1 MNSPEL
7 RLLLLKYKENRCT
20 SDDLEKL
27 QEYIS
32 NRINESEVKRNLL
45 DDLEKFRFQENV
57 IQRTDFNGLLRKIL
71 SKVNDATEQNASESQ
86 SFDKKNRLIIKVLK
100 ITAVLIPV
108 FLSGSLVSHYFFNK
122 PAGQEVITYNEITA
136 PYGARSEISL
146 PDGSSVWLNAGS
158 KIRYMSVFNKINR
171 DIFLEGEAYFK
182 VAKNQQLPFNVRTGN
197 LNIEAVGTEFNVKS
211 YLEENTIETTL
222 VEGKIIIRQNR
233 ERSKSGLISLEPH
246 QKAVYFKVEDNIRV
260 DDLKAAR
267 VSKPELLKKKP
278 GIIYVDDKID
288 PEPIIAWKEN
298 RLILKGEELNSLLVK
313 LERKYD
319 VQFIF
324 ESEVLKQFRFTGT
337 LENETL
343 TQVLDVIK
351 LSAPIEY
358 ELEGKVVK
366 ITENKQMMEKFSNHL
381 KKK

>member
-1 MNSPEL
+1 MNSLEL
-7 RLLLLKYKENRCT
+7 KLLLLEYKENRCT
-20 SDDLEKL
+20 SDDLKKL

-32 NRINESEVKRNLL
+32 NRLNESEIKRNLL
-45 DDLEKFRFQENV
+45 DDLEKFRFNEND
-57 IQRTDFNGLLRKIL
+57 IQRTDYNGLFGKIL
-71 SKVNDATEQNASESQ
+71 TKVNDSAEQTAPESQ
-86 SFDKKNRLIIKVLK
+86 SGNKQNRIIIKVLK
-100 ITAVLIPV
+100 IAAVLIPV
-108 FLSGSLVSHYFFNK
+108 FLSGALLSRFIFNK
-122 PAGQEVITYNEITA
+122 PLGEEVITYNEISA

-158 KIRYMSVFNKINR
+158 KIRYMNVFNKKNR

-182 VAKNQQLPFNVRTGN
+182 VAKNRELPFNVRAGN
-197 LNIEAVGTEFNVKS
+197 LNIEAIGTEFNVKS
-211 YLEENTIETTL
+211 YQEENTIETTL
-222 VEGKIIIRQNR
+222 VEGKIIIRQSR
-233 ERSKSGLISLEPH
+233 ERNESGLISLEPH
-246 QKAVYFKVEDNIRV
+246 QKAVYFKEDNQIKV
-260 DDLKAAR
+260 EDLKAAKTNR
-267 VSKPELLKKKP
+267 PELLKLKP
-278 GIIYVDDKID
+278 GIIYVDEKID

-324 ESEVLKQFRFTGT
+324 ESDVLKQFRFTGT

-358 ELEGKVVK
+358 ELKGKVVR

>member
-7 RLLLLKYKENRCT
+7 KLLLLEYKENRCT
-20 SDDLEKL
+20 SDDLKKL

-32 NRINESEVKRNLL
+32 NRLNESEIKRNLL
-45 DDLEKFRFQENV
+45 DDLEKFRFNEND
-57 IQRTDFNGLLRKIL
+57 IQRTDYNGLFGKIL
-71 SKVNDATEQNASESQ
+71 SKVNDSAEQTAPESQ
-86 SFDKKNRLIIKVLK
+86 PGNKQNRIIIKVLK
-100 ITAVLIPV
+100 IAAVLIPV
-108 FLSGSLVSHYFFNK
+108 FLSGALLSHFIFNQ
-122 PAGQEVITYNEITA
+122 PLGEEVITYNEISA

-158 KIRYMSVFNKINR
+158 KIRYMNVFNKKNR

-182 VAKNQQLPFNVRTGN
+182 VAKNRQLPFNVRAGN
-197 LNIEAVGTEFNVKS
+197 LNIEAIGTEFNVKS
-211 YLEENTIETTL
+211 YQEENTIETTL
-222 VEGKIIIRQNR
+222 VEGKIIIRQSR
-233 ERSKSGLISLEPH
+233 ERTESGLISLEPH
-246 QKAVYFKVEDNIRV
+246 QKAVYFKEENHIRV
-260 DDLKAAR
+260 EDLKAAKVNR
-267 VSKPELLKKKP
+267 PELLKLKP
-278 GIIYVDDKID
+278 GIIYVDKKID
-288 PEPIIAWKEN
+288 PEPIIAWKDN
-298 RLILKGEELNSLLVK
+298 RLILKSEELNSLLVK

-324 ESEVLKQFRFTGT
+324 ESDVLKQFRFTGT

-358 ELEGKVVK
+358 ELEGKVVR
-366 ITENKQMMEKFSNHL
+366 ITENKQMMVKFSNHL

>member
-7 RLLLLKYKENRCT
+7 KLLLLEYKENRCT
-20 SDDLEKL
+20 SDDLKKL

-32 NRINESEVKRNLL
+32 NRLNESEIKRNLL
-45 DDLEKFRFQENV
+45 DDLEKFRFNEND
-57 IQRTDFNGLLRKIL
+57 IQRTDYNGLFGKIL
-71 SKVNDATEQNASESQ
+71 SKVNDSAEQTAPESQ
-86 SFDKKNRLIIKVLK
+86 PGNKQNRIIIKVLK
-100 ITAVLIPV
+100 IAAVLIPV
-108 FLSGSLVSHYFFNK
+108 FLSGALLSHFIFNQ
-122 PAGQEVITYNEITA
+122 PLGEEVITYNEISA

-158 KIRYMSVFNKINR
+158 KIRYMNVFNKKNR

-182 VAKNQQLPFNVRTGN
+182 VAKNRQLPFNVRAGN
-197 LNIEAVGTEFNVKS
+197 LNIEAIGTEFNVKS
-211 YLEENTIETTL
+211 YQEENTIETTL
-222 VEGKIIIRQNR
+222 VEGKIIIRQSR
-233 ERSKSGLISLEPH
+233 ERNESGLISLEPH
-246 QKAVYFKVEDNIRV
+246 QKAVYFKEDNQIRV
-260 DDLKAAR
+260 EDLKAAKANR
-267 VSKPELLKKKP
+267 PELLKLKP
-278 GIIYVDDKID
+278 GIIYVDEKID

-319 VQFIF
+319 VRFIF
-324 ESEVLKQFRFTGT
+324 ESDVLKQFRFTGT

-358 ELEGKVVK
+358 ELEGKVVR
-366 ITENKQMMEKFSNHL
+366 ITENKQMMVKFSNHL